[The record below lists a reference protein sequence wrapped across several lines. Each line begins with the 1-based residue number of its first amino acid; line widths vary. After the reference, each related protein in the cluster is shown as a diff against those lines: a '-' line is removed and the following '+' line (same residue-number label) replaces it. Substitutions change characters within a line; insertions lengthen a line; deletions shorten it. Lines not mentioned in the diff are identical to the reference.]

1 MLRQVLAPR
10 RQTTNQSEVEGS
22 PGRRPTKHNML
33 GTGKENILEE
43 ISFPTNVRREL
54 HVSYDGETGA
64 YRGLS
69 EVLKVTQG
77 SLQPQYSSDSE
88 ALPAA
93 PKTPTP
99 TKRNPRLKRQFN
111 KFLVKR
117 SPVIGSPLQLQHT
130 VHVKVDPASTF
141 GFSGLPSQWESMLE
155 RSGIN
160 RQEALENPR
169 DLIDVLNY
177 TRGSFPRILYD
188 DDEVS
193 AVQNDDGREKV
204 NRSLLFLAEH
214 QSGDFIEE
222 DPYKAFKDMKK
233 VGEGYTGSVFRA
245 VDPLGRD
252 VAVKRIRVDTEEDLD
267 TVRSEVQLMRSIID
281 DRLVRCFGAYLWE
294 DVAWISMEYINGGSL
309 AQLLKDFNDG
319 NRGNLDEE
327 YIAYIMRAIL
337 EALDALHSRRYVHRD
352 VKSDNTLVSLN
363 GCVKLGD
370 FGFCAELSD
379 TRSKRNSV
387 VGTPCWMAPEVIG
400 GECYDTKADVWSAGI
415 LALESAEGRPPYQN
429 EGAIRAM
436 FLIKTQG
443 PRQLSNPD
451 AWSNSFKDF
460 LNRSMAKDAEQRAT
474 ARQLLR
480 HPFLE
485 KACSRADFADLVQ
498 FVLQER
504 NFRRLESAPEFS
516 SQGAS
521 ELSELQ

>member
-1 MLRQVLAPR
+1 
-10 RQTTNQSEVEGS
+10 
-22 PGRRPTKHNML
+22 ML
-33 GTGKENILEE
+33 GMGKENLLEE

-69 EVLKVTQG
+69 EVLKATQG
-77 SLQPQYSSDSE
+77 SLESQRSSDVDVV
-88 ALPAA
+88 P
-93 PKTPTP
+93 PPQTTPTP
-99 TKRNPRLKRQFN
+99 TKRNPRLKRQLN
-111 KFLVKR
+111 KFLSKK

-130 VHVKVDPASTF
+130 VHVKVDLTSKF
-141 GFSGLPSQWESMLE
+141 GFSGLPQQWESMLE
-155 RSGIN
+155 RSGIK

-188 DDEVS
+188 DSDEEIRAMES
-193 AVQNDDGREKV
+193 EYGREDV

-222 DPYKAFKDMKK
+222 DPYKTFKDMKK

-252 VAVKRIRVDTEEDLD
+252 VAVKRIKVDTEDDLE
-267 TVRSEVQLMRSIID
+267 TVRAEVQLMRSIVD

-294 DVAWISMEYINGGSL
+294 SVAWISMEYVNGGSL
-309 AQLLKDFNDG
+309 AQLLKDFVNDG
-319 NRGNLDEE
+319 RGSLDEE

-337 EALDALHSRRYVHRD
+337 EALDALHSRKCVHRD

-379 TRSKRNSV
+379 ARSKRNSV

-400 GECYDTKADVWSAGI
+400 GECYDMKADIWSAGV
-415 LALESAEGRPPYQN
+415 LALECAEGKPPYQG
-429 EGAIRAM
+429 EGPLRAM
-436 FLIKTQG
+436 FLIKTRG
-443 PRQLSNPD
+443 PPQLSDPN
-451 AWSNSFKDF
+451 AWSSAFVDF
-460 LNRSMAKDAEQRAT
+460 LNRSMAKEAEKRAT
-474 ARQLLR
+474 TRELLR

-485 KACSRADFADLVQ
+485 RACSRADFADLIH
-498 FVLQER
+498 FAIQER
-504 NFRRLESAPEFS
+504 NFRRLDSAPEFS

-521 ELSELQ
+521 ELSEFQ